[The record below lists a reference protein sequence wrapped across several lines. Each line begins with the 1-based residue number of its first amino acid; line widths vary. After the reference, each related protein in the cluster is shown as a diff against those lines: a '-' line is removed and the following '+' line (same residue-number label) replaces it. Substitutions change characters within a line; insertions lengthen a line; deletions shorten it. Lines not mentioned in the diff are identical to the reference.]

1 MAPGRWGK
9 PAGNCLM
16 VIAVHAWQ
24 ENGEGKVMMYKMLF
38 AGFLFYLELLA
49 FAALPLCASGAEK
62 VKIGYPAVTGAYA
75 PLWIALA
82 EGLGRKHGL
91 DLEAI
96 FSGRTSPGLL
106 LDSGAVQYTVQTGFG
121 TVQSYARGA
130 RDHVIIASFANTTGF
145 SIYSKTQITNAAD
158 LRGKVIGTAIPGD
171 VTNSLVTYVLRK
183 RLSLDPA
190 RDVKIVPLGA
200 PPNVLPALE
209 KGVIDAAILGTPA
222 RLLARKM
229 GFRELLDFDELGVL
243 IPYVGLSALK
253 ATVKKSPDTTAKL
266 VTLLTEAIQLFKT
279 NKEKSLLVMRKY
291 LRGASDEILGE
302 TYGYFSTKTQKF
314 PYPSIEAIRTALDML
329 VDEHP
334 QARSVDANEVTDL
347 SFVKQVE
354 AGSRQP

>member
-1 MAPGRWGK
+1 
-9 PAGNCLM
+9 
-16 VIAVHAWQ
+16 
-24 ENGEGKVMMYKMLF
+24 MMRHKLLV
-38 AGFLFYLELLA
+38 AGFLFCAEILA
-49 FAALPLCASGAEK
+49 FAALPRTASGAEK
-62 VKIGYPAVTGAYA
+62 VKIGYPAFTGAYA

-82 EGLGRKHGL
+82 EGLDKKHGL
-91 DLEAI
+91 ALEAI

-121 TVQSYARGA
+121 TVQSYARGVK
-130 RDHVIIASFANTTGF
+130 DHVIIASFANTTGF
-145 SIYSKTQITNAAD
+145 SIYSKTQIAKAAD

-183 RLSLDPA
+183 RLSLDPP

-209 KGVIDAAILGTPA
+209 KGVVDAAMLGTPA

-243 IPYVGLSALK
+243 IPYVGLSTLK
-253 ATVKKSPDTTAKL
+253 ATIKKSPDTAARL
-266 VTLLTEAIQLFKT
+266 VATLTDAVHVFKT
-279 NKEKSLLVMRKY
+279 NREKSLLVMKKY

-302 TYGYFSTKTQKF
+302 TYSYFSSKTQKF
-314 PYPSIEAIRTALDML
+314 PHPSIEAIKTALDML
-329 VDEHP
+329 ADEHP

-354 AGSRQP
+354 AGSR